1 MTYKEKIAWLSQY
14 RAAVNRERMLESEL
28 EMLRSDAERVTACM
42 GGMPGAGPDVNRLPR
57 AVERIDE
64 TRKKLEQEIEDCVD
78 RRFEVMRVV
87 AAVAAPDVQE
97 VLRRRYI
104 LGQTYPE
111 IADAVGPG
119 TAPGLPDPPRRGAG
133 PGPGTGLQNCR
144 NQDFLNRRKF
154 SRKLI
159 VIHNLK

>member
-57 AVERIDE
+57 AMERIDE

-111 IADAVGPG
+111 IADAVGLVLRRVYQIHRAGVLDLDLEPACKTAG
-119 TAPGLPDPPRRGAG
+119 T
-133 PGPGTGLQNCR
+133 
-144 NQDFLNRRKF
+144 KI
-154 SRKLI
+154 S
-159 VIHNLK
+159 